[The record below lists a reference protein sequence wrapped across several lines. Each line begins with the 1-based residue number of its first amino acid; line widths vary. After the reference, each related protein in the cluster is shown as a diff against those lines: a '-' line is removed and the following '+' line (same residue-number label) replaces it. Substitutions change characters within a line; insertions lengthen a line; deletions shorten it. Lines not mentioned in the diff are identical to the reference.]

1 MDSTD
6 ENREV
11 LTKYRELWNGIKNE
25 IETNGNKKDEYCK
38 DFEKIKFNTNDVLP
52 LNNPLKFTALTIIAR
67 SVFKEDSK
75 FYVQVYLD
83 GCFDEL

>member
-1 MDSTD
+1 MKT
-6 ENREV
+6 EKYWQNTQNFGMV
-11 LTKYRELWNGIKNE
+11 LKMKLKQMVI
-25 IETNGNKKDEYCK
+25 KKDEYGK

-52 LNNPLKFTALTIIAR
+52 LNNPLKFPALTIIAR

-83 GCFDEL
+83 GYFDEL

>member
-1 MDSTD
+1 MKT
-6 ENREV
+6 EKYWQNTQNFGMV
-11 LTKYRELWNGIKNE
+11 LKMKLKQMVI
-25 IETNGNKKDEYCK
+25 KKDEYGK

-52 LNNPLKFTALTIIAR
+52 LNNPLKFPALTIIAR

>member
-1 MDSTD
+1 M
-6 ENREV
+6 V
-11 LTKYRELWNGIKNE
+11 LKMKLKQMIIKK
-25 IETNGNKKDEYCK
+25 GEYGK
-38 DFEKIKFNTNDVLP
+38 DFEKMKFNTNDVLP

>member
-1 MDSTD
+1 MKTEKYW
-6 ENREV
+6 ENTQNLGMV
-11 LTKYRELWNGIKNE
+11 LKMKLKQMVIKK
-25 IETNGNKKDEYCK
+25 GEYGQ

-52 LNNPLKFTALTIIAR
+52 SNNPLKFPALTIIAR

-83 GCFDEL
+83 GYFDEL

>member
-1 MDSTD
+1 M
-6 ENREV
+6 V
-11 LTKYRELWNGIKNE
+11 I
-25 IETNGNKKDEYCK
+25 KKDEYGK

-52 LNNPLKFTALTIIAR
+52 LNNPLKFPALAIIAR

-83 GCFDEL
+83 GYFDEL

>member
-1 MDSTD
+1 MKTEKYW
-6 ENREV
+6 ENTQNLGMV
-11 LTKYRELWNGIKNE
+11 LKMKLKQMVI
-25 IETNGNKKDEYCK
+25 KKDGK

-52 LNNPLKFTALTIIAR
+52 LNNPLKFPALTIIAR

>member
-1 MDSTD
+1 MKT
-6 ENREV
+6 EKYWQNTQNFGMV
-11 LTKYRELWNGIKNE
+11 LKMKLKQMVI
-25 IETNGNKKDEYCK
+25 KKDGK

-52 LNNPLKFTALTIIAR
+52 LNNPLKFPALTIIAR

>member
-1 MDSTD
+1 MKT
-6 ENREV
+6 EKYWQNTQNFGMV
-11 LTKYRELWNGIKNE
+11 LKMKLKQMVI
-25 IETNGNKKDEYCK
+25 KKDEYGK

-52 LNNPLKFTALTIIAR
+52 LNNPLKFPALTIIAR

-83 GCFDEL
+83 GYFHEL

>member
-1 MDSTD
+1 MKAEKYWQNTQ
-6 ENREV
+6 NLGMV
-11 LTKYRELWNGIKNE
+11 LKMKLKQMVTKKNKY
-25 IETNGNKKDEYCK
+25 GK

-52 LNNPLKFTALTIIAR
+52 LNNPLKFPALTIIAR

-83 GCFDEL
+83 GYFDEL

>member
-1 MDSTD
+1 MKT
-6 ENREV
+6 EKYWQNTQNFGMV
-11 LTKYRELWNGIKNE
+11 LKMKLKQMVI
-25 IETNGNKKDEYCK
+25 KKDEYGK

-52 LNNPLKFTALTIIAR
+52 LNNPLKIPALTIIAR

-83 GCFDEL
+83 GYFDEL

>member
-1 MDSTD
+1 M
-6 ENREV
+6 V
-11 LTKYRELWNGIKNE
+11 LKMKLKQMVIKK
-25 IETNGNKKDEYCK
+25 GEYGQ

-52 LNNPLKFTALTIIAR
+52 SNNPLKFPALTIIAR

>member
-1 MDSTD
+1 MKT
-6 ENREV
+6 EKYWQNTQNFGMV
-11 LTKYRELWNGIKNE
+11 LKMKLKQMVI
-25 IETNGNKKDEYCK
+25 KKDEYGK
-38 DFEKIKFNTNDVLP
+38 DLEKIKFNTNDVLP
-52 LNNPLKFTALTIIAR
+52 LNNPLKFPALTIIAR

>member
-1 MDSTD
+1 M
-6 ENREV
+6 V
-11 LTKYRELWNGIKNE
+11 LKMKLKQMVI
-25 IETNGNKKDEYCK
+25 KKDEYGK

-52 LNNPLKFTALTIIAR
+52 LNNPLKFPALTIIAR

-83 GCFDEL
+83 GYFDEL